1 MKSKEISEENET
13 IIMNLYY
20 SDETK
25 NYTLNISDKRDENAV
40 ASAIYNKTY
49 EKKGWD
55 FLSISSYEKN
65 DSKYSDSI
73 KAYAMG
79 YLEGYLTKD
88 RIYNFYKNIINYN
101 FFEEKTIP
109 QNMLNFFQDNLDYM
123 EKQSKNLMNSDS
135 YWEQVHFILQQLKGL
150 YDGYTFLAE
159 ENEKIDFIKFQY
171 MPAYADSTMINTKY
185 SNDIVNFSGMN
196 KEEIENYILL
206 KSHCSALVKLAED
219 SSDIWFGHNTWF
231 EYIAMIR
238 IFKEYRFIS
247 NKGNEKSKTSVF
259 SSYPAVLFSL
269 DDFYYL
275 DSNLLIFETTLNVFN
290 SSLTE
295 LISPKSLLTWVRVI
309 VANRLAS
316 SGKEWT
322 EIFIKENSGTYN
334 NQFVILDMNK
344 LKYEKNILKELE
356 KETLMII
363 EQIPGDYETNDVTH
377 LLKEGYYPSY
387 NVPYSEK
394 YYNITGYRYMV
405 DVMKLNNTMSYKNSS
420 RAKIL
425 KRDQGKIKT
434 NKDFEKLMRYNNYQE
449 DEFSFKSPSLAIA
462 SRGDLSMM
470 CYGAIDVKY
479 ISIKELLLEK
489 KNIVHIISGPSNDQQ
504 STFSWSNTTC
514 NIFNKDLWKH
524 DGIVDT
530 WNFPW
535 IEYQVQLMK
544 EYNNDEADGHQR
556 NKNDKKKILIIIFSC
571 IGSIIVIILIV
582 VLIIYLIKRKSSKH
596 LEEEVNKISFV
607 GEDERNNEE
616 Y

>member
-1 MKSKEISEENET
+1 
-13 IIMNLYY
+13 
-20 SDETK
+20 
-25 NYTLNISDKRDENAV
+25 
-40 ASAIYNKTY
+40 
-49 EKKGWD
+49 
-55 FLSISSYEKN
+55 
-65 DSKYSDSI
+65 
-73 KAYAMG
+73 
-79 YLEGYLTKD
+79 
-88 RIYNFYKNIINYN
+88 
-101 FFEEKTIP
+101 
-109 QNMLNFFQDNLDYM
+109 MLNFFKNNLDYM
-123 EKQSKNLMNSDS
+123 EKQSKNLMNSDP
-135 YWEQVHFILQQLKGL
+135 YWEQVHFIFQQLKGL

-159 ENEKIDFIKFQY
+159 ENEKIDFIKIQY
-171 MPAYADSTMINTKY
+171 MPAYADTTLITAKY
-185 SNDIVNFSGMN
+185 HNDSVNFNEMN
-196 KEEIENYILL
+196 QEEIENYFLL
-206 KSHCSALVKLAED
+206 KSHCSALVKLAQD

-275 DSNLLIFETTLNVFN
+275 DSNLLIFETTINIFN
-290 SSLTE
+290 SSLIE

-309 VANRLAS
+309 IANRLAS

-334 NQFVILDMNK
+334 DQFVILDMNK
-344 LKYEKNILKELE
+344 LKYENNTLKELE

-363 EQIPGDYETNDVTH
+363 EQIPGAHETNDVTH

-394 YYNITGYRYMV
+394 FYNITGYRYKV
-405 DVMKLNNTMSYKNSS
+405 DVMNFTNSMSYNDSS
-420 RAKIL
+420 RAKIF
-425 KRDQGKIKT
+425 KRDQSKIKS
-434 NKDFEKLMRYNNYQE
+434 NEDFEKLMRYNNYQE
-449 DEFSFKSPSLAIA
+449 DEFSFNMPHLTIA
-462 SRGDLSMM
+462 SRSDLSLM
-470 CYGAIDVKY
+470 CFGAIDVKY
-479 ISIKELLLEK
+479 ISVKELLLEK

-504 STFSWSNTTC
+504 TTFSWSNTTC
-514 NIFNKDLWKH
+514 DSLSKDLWKH

-544 EYNNDEADGHQR
+544 EYNNNNNESNNNSDSNNNNDEADGHQR
-556 NKNDKKKILIIIFSC
+556 NKNDKKKILIIVFSC

-582 VLIIYLIKRKSSKH
+582 VLIVYLIKRKSSKH

-607 GEDERNNEE
+607 DEDEKKIDD